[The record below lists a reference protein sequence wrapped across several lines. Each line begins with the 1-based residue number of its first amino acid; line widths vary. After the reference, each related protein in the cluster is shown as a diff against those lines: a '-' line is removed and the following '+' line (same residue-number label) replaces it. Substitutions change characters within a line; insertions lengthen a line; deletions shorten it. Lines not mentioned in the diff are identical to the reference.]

1 MPDKPSALSELEIR
15 QLLHDALRLHR
26 EGRIANAE
34 SLYRQI
40 LLEQPDHADAL
51 HLLGII
57 DLSRGQF
64 ESAIQRFTRAILVN
78 SMQAPFHNNLGIALG
93 NVQRNDEAM
102 ASFHRAIH
110 LKPDYADAHANVA
123 IILCNRGE
131 IDAAIEA
138 ATTAIRF
145 DPNQA
150 EAYINLSFSLSRRG
164 RLDDAITAAR
174 HAIRLRPERYEAH
187 NNLATAM
194 FDRGSLHE
202 AIDACREALKLK
214 PDSAEGWNNLAAA
227 QKDLGQIAE
236 SLQSYRRAISLSS
249 SAAFQS
255 NLIFAMHFDADC
267 PPAEMA
273 RERAVWARLHAEPL
287 KSSILPHGN
296 DPNPTRR
303 LRIGYLSPDFRL
315 HPVGR
320 FFLPLLANHHHENFE
335 IICFSSVTVPDDLS
349 ARVKSLADGWV
360 DIRRMT
366 DDQSAGKIR
375 DDKIDILID
384 LAMHGADNRLPVFAR
399 KPAPVQATYL
409 AYPGTTGLD
418 AIDYRISDQILDP
431 PGELPA
437 DYTEKTIYLPHSY
450 WCYQPPADAPP
461 VSPLPALSAGYIT
474 FGCLNNFCKA
484 SPPALVAWRE
494 ILAAVPNSRL
504 LLHTATGPH
513 REKITSDFAA
523 AGIANDRVSFTPFI
537 RTQEYF
543 QLYGRID
550 IALDPFPAAG
560 GTTSCDAL
568 WMGVPVITLR
578 GKTAIGRG
586 GASILSAV
594 GLTRCIAA
602 DVPRYVSLAVDFAQ
616 DLPRL
621 AALRSSL
628 RQTMQNSPLMNA
640 AQFAADMETLYRKI
654 WTDWCATRK

>member
-1 MPDKPSALSELEIR
+1 MADKPPALSEPAIR
-15 QLLHDALRLHR
+15 QLLLDALQLHR
-26 EGRIANAE
+26 DGQVTAAE

-40 LLEQPDHADAL
+40 LLHQPDYADAL

-57 DLSRGQF
+57 ELGRGQF
-64 ESAIQRFTRAILVN
+64 ESAIDLFTKAISVN
-78 SMQAPFHNNLGIALG
+78 SKQAPFYNNLGIALG
-93 NVQRNDEAM
+93 NVQRSDEAI
-102 ASFHRAIH
+102 ASFRRSIH
-110 LKPDYADAHANVA
+110 LKPDYADAHANLA
-123 IILCNRGE
+123 IMLCNQGE

-138 ATTAIRF
+138 ATTALRF

-150 EAYINLSFSLSRRG
+150 EAYINLSFSLCKRG

-174 HAIRLRPERYEAH
+174 HAIRLIPQRYEAH
-187 NNLATAM
+187 NNLATAL
-194 FDRGSLHE
+194 FERGRLHE
-202 AIDACREALKLK
+202 AAAACREALKCK

-227 QKDLGQIAE
+227 QKDLGQIAD
-236 SLQSYRRAISLSS
+236 SIQSYRRAISLSS
-249 SAAFQS
+249 RPTFHS

-267 PPAEMA
+267 PPAEMV
-273 RERAVWARLHAEPL
+273 RERAAWARLHAEPM

-296 DPNPTRR
+296 DPNPARR

-320 FFLPLLANHHHENFE
+320 FFLPLLANHHHENLE
-335 IICFSSVTVPDDLS
+335 IICYGSVAVPDDLT
-349 ARVKSLADGWV
+349 ARVKSLADGWI

-366 DDQSAGKIR
+366 DDQAASKIR

-399 KPAPVQATYL
+399 KPAPIQATYL

-418 AIDYRISDQILDP
+418 AIDYRISDQTLDP

-461 VSPLPALSAGYIT
+461 VSPLPAASAGFIT
-474 FGCLNNFCKA
+474 FGCLNNFCKV
-484 SPPALVAWRE
+484 SPAALAAWRE
-494 ILAAVPNSRL
+494 ILAAVPNSHL

-513 REKITSDFAA
+513 REKITGDFATAGVA
-523 AGIANDRVSFTPFI
+523 ADRLSFSPFI
-537 RTQEYF
+537 STQEYF
-543 QLYGRID
+543 RLYGQID

-560 GTTSCDAL
+560 GTTTCDAL
-568 WMGVPVITLR
+568 WMGVPVITLH

-594 GLTRCIAA
+594 GLTHCIAA
-602 DVPRYVSLAVDFAQ
+602 DVPQYVSLAVDYAK

-621 AALRSSL
+621 SGMRSSL

-640 AQFAADMETLYRKI
+640 PQFAADMETIYRKI
-654 WTDWCATRK
+654 WTDWCATGK